1 MKIFLYIIGTLALI
15 LIITQAFI
23 LKSSS
28 KIEQHKYSVIKTYDS
43 FEVRRYAKA
52 LFSSVKLNEKSY
64 EEVSGKGFRVLAGY
78 IFGNNVGNE
87 TIAMTSPVAMEIGD
101 SSKMSFMVPAGY
113 SLDNLPKPTDNKI
126 YFEVKEEAI
135 MAAIQFG
142 GWASDEKIEEYK
154 NKLIGELAK
163 NQIQFTGSF
172 TYLGYNPPYEIFNR
186 RNEIVVELV
195 NFK

>member
-1 MKIFLYIIGTLALI
+1 MKIFLYIIGTLALV
-15 LIITQAFI
+15 LLITQAFI

-87 TIAMTSPVAMEIGD
+87 KIAMTSPVAMEIGD

-135 MAAIQFG
+135 MAAIQFS

>member
-1 MKIFLYIIGTLALI
+1 MKTFIAIIGTLTL
-15 LIITQAFI
+15 LLLITQAFI

-28 KIEQHKYSVIKTYDS
+28 KIEQHKYSVIKTYDN

-87 TIAMTSPVAMEIGD
+87 KIAMTSPVAMEIGD

-113 SLDNLPKPTDNKI
+113 SVDNLPKPTDNKI

-154 NKLIGELAK
+154 NKLIADLAK
-163 NQIQFTGSF
+163 EKLKFTGSF
-172 TYLGYNPPYEIFNR
+172 SYLGYNPPYEVFNR
-186 RNEIVVELV
+186 RNEIVIELV
-195 NFK
+195 NYK

>member
-1 MKIFLYIIGTLALI
+1 MKIFLYIIGTLALV
-15 LIITQAFI
+15 LLITQAFI

-87 TIAMTSPVAMEIGD
+87 KIAMTSPVAMEIGD

-135 MAAIQFG
+135 MAAIQFS
-142 GWASDEKIEEYK
+142 GWASDEKIEEFK
-154 NKLIGELAK
+154 NKLISDLAK
-163 NQIQFTGSF
+163 ENLKFTGNFS
-172 TYLGYNPPYEIFNR
+172 YLGYNPPYEIFNR

-195 NFK
+195 NFN

>member
-1 MKIFLYIIGTLALI
+1 MKIFLYIIGTLALV
-15 LIITQAFI
+15 LLITQAFI

-87 TIAMTSPVAMEIGD
+87 KIAMTSPVAMEIGD

-113 SLDNLPKPTDNKI
+113 SLGNLPKPTDNKI

-135 MAAIQFG
+135 MAAIQFS

>member
-87 TIAMTSPVAMEIGD
+87 KIAMTSPVAMEIGD

-142 GWASDEKIEEYK
+142 GWASDEKIEEFK

>member
-87 TIAMTSPVAMEIGD
+87 KIAMTSPVAMEIGD